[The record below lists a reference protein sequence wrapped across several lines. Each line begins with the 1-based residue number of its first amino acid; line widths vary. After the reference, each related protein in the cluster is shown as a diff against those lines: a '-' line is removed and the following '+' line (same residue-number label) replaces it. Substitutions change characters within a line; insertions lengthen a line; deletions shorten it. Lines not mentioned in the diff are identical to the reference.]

1 MAHSDIPDDF
11 WVIGNENIV
20 VEMSN
25 GITLPILVDPTFNFG
40 AYDITPF
47 SYRIVLFQCK
57 SQNVSKKWALATM
70 VGPAIVYLN
79 KSANTYK
86 LTMRCIAK
94 K

>member
-25 GITLPILVDPTFNFG
+25 GITFPILVDPTVNFG

-57 SQNVSKKWALATM
+57 SQNVSKKWALATV

-79 KSANTYK
+79 KSGNTYK
-86 LTMRCIAK
+86 STMRCIATK
-94 K
+94 